1 MSKFLK
7 VQFFGANISSTMTS
21 LKVLEGP
28 GPKEISC
35 RAGPTRVFKMAARSN
50 ENLSFVC
57 ISLVFFLIFR
67 QVESNKIRGVA
78 VTSKFVFFNCSN
90 YKAGLSFRLLSAGST
105 VPDLISNIVQCLSI
119 SIFVS
124 QMLAKLFK
132 HLLKIYIRSV
142 HYIIHIRYSEFFAIL
157 FDSKWNVNR

>member
-1 MSKFLK
+1 MISKFLK

-28 GPKEISC
+28 GPEEISC
-35 RAGPTRVFKMAARSN
+35 RAGPTRVFKMATRSN

-90 YKAGLSFRLLSAGST
+90 YKAGLFFRLLSAGST
-105 VPDLISNIVQCLSI
+105 VPDLITISNIVQCLSI

-157 FDSKWNVNR
+157 FDSK